1 MTLPQTPSF
10 RLEGKRAL
18 VTGASSGIGLAAAVA
33 LAQAGAHV
41 VLVARGMPALAA
53 VTAEMTAAGL
63 SAQSLQLDITDLAA
77 TEAAMQDHGPFDV
90 LVNSAGLAR
99 HSPALETTPD
109 VYDAVMD
116 VNVRAAYFLTRN
128 VAKGLIAAGR
138 GGSLINLSSQMG
150 HVGGVDRSVYCAT
163 KHALE
168 GMTKAMAIEWG
179 AKGIRVNTLCPTFIR
194 TPLAEQTLA
203 IPERR
208 AWIESMIKLGRVGEI
223 EDLMGPVI
231 FLASDA
237 SALMTGTSLLIDG
250 GWTADRCRSVRSH
263 HCMSLAAQVSA
274 NLLSAVCFPARQPP
288 RKR

>member
-41 VLVARGMPALAA
+41 VLVARGMPALEA

-250 GWTADRCRSVRSH
+250 GWTAD
-263 HCMSLAAQVSA
+263 
-274 NLLSAVCFPARQPP
+274 
-288 RKR
+288 